1 MFLFTTTASPPEIPT
16 PPALV
21 RPAPAPVVQAIRD
34 GASATGVGFDYLLAT
49 ARRESALD
57 PSAKAPTSSATGLFQ
72 FIEQTWLGTMKNAGP
87 QLGLQAEA
95 DAISRQS
102 DGTYAVADPGQKQAI
117 LDLRRDPKVAAVLAG
132 ALTQK
137 NAQALQAAMGH
148 EPTPG
153 DLYAA
158 HVLGAKGAAS
168 LIGTAKTFPE
178 RAAALD
184 LPEAAAANRALFY
197 DRTGRPRTAAELYAS
212 LSAAAQG
219 PRKGPRK
226 AESRCGPVPP
236 EGGEVPASA
245 TAYAMTATAFGGG
258 SDLRS
263 LFQTDRRVTATDAAA
278 KLWQGRSSGTATA
291 RPAPSYFPRSD
302 EGPSAAPGG
311 DAGLGRSRG
320 HPGDDGQPR
329 GQAGAARPG
338 PRPRAPAAPPPGGVR
353 RGAPSQFPVRA
364 PERPMIKKSMIIRQF
379 LALTLNAPADRRAQG
394 GAALARAYLY
404 GDLDADALWEAKTAL
419 LSLLDDPA
427 PSVRRAL
434 AEVCADS
441 ARSPRPIVVALS
453 CDAFAVAEPILAR
466 SPVLTE
472 ADLVEAAALGDEDA
486 RAAIARRHHLTPAV
500 SGALAEIADLP
511 TLVALAG
518 NRPPGSPGGG
528 SCG

>member
-16 PPALV
+16 PPAFV
-21 RPAPAPVVQAIRD
+21 RAAPAPVVQAIRD

-57 PSAKAPTSSATGLFQ
+57 PAAKAPTSSATGLFQ

-102 DGTYAVADPGQKQAI
+102 DGTYVVADPAQKQAI

-137 NAQALQAAMGH
+137 NAQALQAALGH
-148 EPTPG
+148 EPTSG

-197 DRTGRPRTAAELYAS
+197 DRSGRPRSAAELYAS

-219 PRKGPRK
+219 VTQG
-226 AESRCGPVPP
+226 AGPVVVASRP
-236 EGGEVPASA
+236 EGGEPPPAA
-245 TAYAMTATAFGGG
+245 AAYAMTATAFGGG

-263 LFQTDRRVTATDAAA
+263 LFQTDRRATATDAAA
-278 KLWQGRSSGTATA
+278 KLWQGRTSGTATA

-302 EGPSAAPGG
+302 DGPS
-311 DAGLGRSRG
+311 S
-320 HPGDDGQPR
+320 
-329 GQAGAARPG
+329 
-338 PRPRAPAAPPPGGVR
+338 APATLLASADPEDVPVTTGALAATPVPP
-353 RGAPSQFPVRA
+353 
-364 PERPMIKKSMIIRQF
+364 
-379 LALTLNAPADRRAQG
+379 
-394 GAALARAYLY
+394 GAALLHAPLPPRRPAEFGAAPLPN
-404 GDLDADALWEAKTAL
+404 
-419 LSLLDDPA
+419 SLFA
-427 PSVRRAL
+427 PRRG
-434 AEVCADS
+434 
-441 ARSPRPIVVALS
+441 P
-453 CDAFAVAEPILAR
+453 
-466 SPVLTE
+466 
-472 ADLVEAAALGDEDA
+472 
-486 RAAIARRHHLTPAV
+486 
-500 SGALAEIADLP
+500 
-511 TLVALAG
+511 
-518 NRPPGSPGGG
+518 
-528 SCG
+528 

>member
-95 DAISRQS
+95 DAIVRQT
-102 DGTYAVADPGQKQAI
+102 DGTYAVPDPGQKQAI

-137 NAQALQAAMGH
+137 NAQALQAATGQ

-168 LIGTAKTFPE
+168 LIATAKTFPE
-178 RAAALD
+178 RSAALD

-212 LSAAAQG
+212 LAAAAHAAPAGVTQAVRLDG
-219 PRKGPRK
+219 PAQATG
-226 AESRCGPVPP
+226 EPP
-236 EGGEVPASA
+236 QAASS
-245 TAYAMTATAFGGG
+245 AMTATAFGGG

-263 LFQTDRRVTATDAAA
+263 LFQTDRRATVSDAAA
-278 KLWQGRSSGTATA
+278 KLWQGRTSGTATA

-302 EGPSAAPGG
+302 EAETERAAPVAVASADP
-311 DAGLGRSRG
+311 DALPLTTGSLA
-320 HPGDDGQPR
+320 PPP
-329 GQAGAARPG
+329 ARPG
-338 PRPRAPAAPPPGGVR
+338 SPLVNAPLPPRRPAEFGAGPSPNSLFAQR
-353 RGAPSQFPVRA
+353 RGP
-364 PERPMIKKSMIIRQF
+364 
-379 LALTLNAPADRRAQG
+379 
-394 GAALARAYLY
+394 
-404 GDLDADALWEAKTAL
+404 
-419 LSLLDDPA
+419 
-427 PSVRRAL
+427 
-434 AEVCADS
+434 
-441 ARSPRPIVVALS
+441 
-453 CDAFAVAEPILAR
+453 
-466 SPVLTE
+466 
-472 ADLVEAAALGDEDA
+472 
-486 RAAIARRHHLTPAV
+486 
-500 SGALAEIADLP
+500 
-511 TLVALAG
+511 
-518 NRPPGSPGGG
+518 
-528 SCG
+528 